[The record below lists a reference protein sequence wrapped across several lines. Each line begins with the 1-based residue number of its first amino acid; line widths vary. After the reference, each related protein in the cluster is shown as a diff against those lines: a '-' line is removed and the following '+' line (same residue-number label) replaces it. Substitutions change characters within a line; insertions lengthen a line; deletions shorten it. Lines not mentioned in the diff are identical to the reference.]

1 MALALIRSAHG
12 ITRTDSQPAG
22 SAVGAGLA
30 GAVQAEPARCRQRR
44 RSNHTAGKMIK
55 PARYQG
61 KLCCCCTKRR
71 GSLSAGPGRARAALA
86 LVLRPVGRLALAA
99 AAGQAKEGE
108 RMGFKLSRS
117 ARVQSTS
124 TPHPPCPHLTCST
137 PPGGTDCT
145 CADPAPACRS
155 RRSGAVPSEEDY
167 ASWHQTR
174 LQRCAVRRSWTAE
187 GHLAQQ

>member
-99 AAGQAKEGE
+99 AAGRPRRGRGGSHCQD
-108 RMGFKLSRS
+108 KLEACGGVS
-117 ARVQSTS
+117 
-124 TPHPPCPHLTCST
+124 HLTTAPMPPQT
-137 PPGGTDCT
+137 PNTSHLQYPAWRHRLHLRRP
-145 CADPAPACRS
+145 CACLPQPAQRGS
-155 RRSGAVPSEEDY
+155 
-167 ASWHQTR
+167 AS
-174 LQRCAVRRSWTAE
+174 
-187 GHLAQQ
+187 